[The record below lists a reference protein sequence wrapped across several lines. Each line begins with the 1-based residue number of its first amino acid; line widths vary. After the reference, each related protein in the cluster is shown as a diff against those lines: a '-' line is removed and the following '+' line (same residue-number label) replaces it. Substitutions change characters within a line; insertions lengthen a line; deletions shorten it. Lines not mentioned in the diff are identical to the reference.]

1 MEREEKALS
10 REKNLVKNTFVL
22 ALGRFLP
29 KLVSVVT
36 LPIITGHLSKAD
48 FGTYDLI
55 TTMIMFLI
63 PVATLQIQSAAFRF
77 LIDYRGNQKKS
88 SEIITNILVAVLL
101 MTFLVSLIV
110 FFVIPGLDMVN
121 AALVSAYFFLDSL
134 QNALSQITRGLGGNK
149 VFSVSSILVSFL
161 NGLGIVLFIMGMDL
175 GLFGVIMSLVIAN
188 LCAVIYL
195 MVRMKLKDYIRL
207 ATLSGTTLKELLAY
221 SWPMVPNNLS
231 SWVLKLSDR
240 VVILAFIGVEANAV
254 YAAANKVPNLLSVAQ
269 TVLLMAWQENASL
282 AVNDKDASEYYT
294 KMFYRIFSLMIGFT
308 AVLIAFTPA
317 MFKLLIRGDYDEA
330 YIQMP
335 ILILG
340 MFFYCMSAFQGGIY
354 IAHKKTKNVGIST
367 MIAALVNLAVDFAL
381 IGVIGITAGSV
392 STLTAYMV
400 LYVYRMINCQKFQ
413 TMNFKVKRQLL
424 LLSVIVVMLI
434 LCFLRVFWI
443 DVINCVF
450 GISFCFLLNRKNLR
464 SLLHRKK

>member
-207 ATLSGTTLKELLAY
+207 ATL
-221 SWPMVPNNLS
+221 
-231 SWVLKLSDR
+231 
-240 VVILAFIGVEANAV
+240 
-254 YAAANKVPNLLSVAQ
+254 
-269 TVLLMAWQENASL
+269 
-282 AVNDKDASEYYT
+282 
-294 KMFYRIFSLMIGFT
+294 
-308 AVLIAFTPA
+308 
-317 MFKLLIRGDYDEA
+317 
-330 YIQMP
+330 
-335 ILILG
+335 
-340 MFFYCMSAFQGGIY
+340 
-354 IAHKKTKNVGIST
+354 
-367 MIAALVNLAVDFAL
+367 
-381 IGVIGITAGSV
+381 
-392 STLTAYMV
+392 
-400 LYVYRMINCQKFQ
+400 
-413 TMNFKVKRQLL
+413 
-424 LLSVIVVMLI
+424 
-434 LCFLRVFWI
+434 
-443 DVINCVF
+443 
-450 GISFCFLLNRKNLR
+450 
-464 SLLHRKK
+464 